1 MVRNFLPI
9 SSSAGVKPLWSGEDL
24 CDSRAKEESSDL
36 VIKSLAV

>member
-24 CDSRAKEESSDL
+24 YDRRAKEERTWLSSL
-36 VIKSLAV
+36 WQSE